1 MSTLHVAAIAAGAAQ
16 HSSHGDDTSGMYLAV
31 AFGLYF
37 GAAGL
42 GWALGSIRNYL
53 PHGKWRSRVHLAT
66 LLMYYPHTIYMDDKN
81 LNSSI
86 RTQVHNL
93 FRCKKYVGWT
103 FVYMNPD
110 ETYFQVKVDKTWW
123 DTGRILGSFGN
134 GGVVD
139 IGNLLLNGQHRLE
152 KSGVWFVTN
161 ERWVTVQ
168 ENMRAEARRKA
179 EGNLSPD
186 VLTALA
192 ILGLSTE
199 SPATLDTINAARNKL
214 GVLTVSHLRGRRKR
228 LPTSVCVNLGRY
240 RSAATAVG
248 PAPLARRAPSIP
260 DQRCLRTSL
269 RSSRES
275 QLVLQIK
282 RLVHERRSQKGGERT

>member
-1 MSTLHVAAIAAGAAQ
+1 MGARLARNTSVLARKGRQGWPERSTGGGERKEHNKMSALHVAAIAAGAAQ

-37 GAAGL
+37 GTAGL
-42 GWALGSIRNYL
+42 GWALGAIRNYL

-81 LNSSI
+81 LNRSI
-86 RTQVHNL
+86 RIQVHNL

-192 ILGLSTE
+192 ILGLSSE

-214 GVLTVSHLRGRRKR
+214 LKTAHPDRGGSTEMAQ
-228 LPTSVCVNLGRY
+228 LINNAHDLLSRY
-240 RSAATAVG
+240 VVA
-248 PAPLARRAPSIP
+248 
-260 DQRCLRTSL
+260 
-269 RSSRES
+269 
-275 QLVLQIK
+275 
-282 RLVHERRSQKGGERT
+282 